1 MATIQKNSQFSFRTN
16 AELLNRAKEI
26 VGYEELDMTTLFNNL
41 LQTVV
46 DQESV
51 PAMLLSNE
59 KSKKDKI
66 VDQLFSEIQ
75 KGYDSYLAGD
85 MKTADEVFAKYG
97 S

>member
-16 AELLNRAKEI
+16 AELLNRAREI
-26 VGYEELDMTTLFNNL
+26 VGYEDLDMSTLFNNV

-51 PAMLLSNE
+51 PAVLLGNQ

-66 VDQLFSEIQ
+66 VDELFSEIQ
-75 KGYDSYLAGD
+75 KGYDSYLAGEV
-85 MKTADEVFAKYG
+85 KPASEVFTKYE